1 MEVVSVR
8 FFIFSTK
15 VFAVSV
21 LIFLNFS
28 FAFAQPES
36 IYVLPV
42 GKRIRVRMDTEIN
55 SKVASV
61 NDTFIVR
68 IAEPVSNG
76 GTTTVLPVGTIID
89 GRIAGVS
96 SADIAGVNGKLDV
109 SFIRLRVSRNE
120 AVEMDGRLLKP
131 LKPQSRAVFGFLT
144 IAGLTTAGAV
154 FGAASNAK
162 NGAVIGA
169 AIGAGSGTGITFL
182 RKGQDVR
189 IKTNEVFEIELKK
202 ELVLPAKEY

>member
-8 FFIFSTK
+8 FFIFSAK
-15 VFAVSV
+15 VFAVSL
-21 LIFLNFS
+21 LIFLNSS
-28 FAFAQPES
+28 FAIAQTES
-36 IYVLPV
+36 IYVLPA

-55 SKVASV
+55 SKVASL

-76 GTTTVLPVGTIID
+76 GVEVLPAGTIID
-89 GRIAGVS
+89 GRVAGAS

-109 SFIRLRVSRNE
+109 SFIRLRVNRNE
-120 AVEMDGRLLKP
+120 AVEMDGRLLRP
-131 LKPQSRAVFGFLT
+131 LKPPSRTLFGFLT

-162 NGAVIGA
+162 NGAAIGA